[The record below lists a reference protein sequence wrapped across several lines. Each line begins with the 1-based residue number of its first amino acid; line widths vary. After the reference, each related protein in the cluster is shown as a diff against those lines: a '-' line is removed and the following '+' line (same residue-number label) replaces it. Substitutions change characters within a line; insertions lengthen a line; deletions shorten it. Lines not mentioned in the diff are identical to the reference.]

1 MKNRVFELND
11 ALELVL
17 ERCRCLDTEVI
28 PLDRAAGRVLAS
40 DLKARYDVPLFDK
53 SPLDGY
59 AFHASESRSASREKP
74 LRLAVA
80 EEIPAGTY
88 PHKKL
93 KKGYAAK
100 ILTGAP
106 IPDGADAIIR
116 FEDTEV
122 SDGYVS
128 LFQSLRSGDNI
139 VHKGEDVAFDEIIAS
154 RGTVIDAAVHGM
166 IASQGFVSVEVYK
179 IPLVG
184 IISQGNE
191 LLDPGE
197 TLSPGKIYNSNRY
210 MLTSALNHEGF
221 ASIFL
226 GSVQDNMDEISDIL
240 LRAVSMYDVVIMTG
254 GVSVGT
260 YDFTEAALESVGA
273 DILVDKVKMKPGSSC
288 CIAFLKGIPVFGLS
302 GNPSAAMTTYHLITV
317 PALRKISGQ
326 ADYKL
331 QKIKVRLAE
340 TYKKKSPNLRI
351 LKGRLSLENAT
362 AVFHLNQHQEN
373 GSVSA
378 MKNTEVFAM
387 IPAGSGS
394 VHAGTVLDAFVI
406 S

>member
-1 MKNRVFELND
+1 MKNFVFELDD
-11 ALELVL
+11 ALALVL
-17 ERCRCLDTEVI
+17 DRCRCLSTEVI
-28 PLDRAAGRVLAS
+28 PLEKASGRVLAS
-40 DLKARYDVPLFDK
+40 DLNARYDVPLFDK

-59 AFHASESRSASREKP
+59 AFHASDTKSASTERPVK
-74 LRLAVA
+74 LSVA
-80 EEIPAGTY
+80 EEIPAGSY

-106 IPDGADAIIR
+106 IPDGADAIAK
-116 FEDTEV
+116 FEDTKS

-128 LFQSLRSGDNI
+128 LFQTYRSGENI
-139 VHKGEDVAFDEIIAS
+139 VHRGEDVGVNETVAP

-166 IASQGFVSVEVYK
+166 IASQGYTAVEVYN
-179 IPLVG
+179 IPLIG

-191 LLDPGE
+191 LLDPGDM
-197 TLSPGKIYNSNRY
+197 LQPGKIYNSNRY
-210 MLTSALNHEGF
+210 MLTSALRKEGF
-221 ASIFL
+221 ASIYL
-226 GSVQDNMDEISDIL
+226 GSVEDNLDDITDYLMD
-240 LRAVSMYDVVIMTG
+240 AVSMYDVVIMTG

-260 YDFTEAALESVGA
+260 YDFTEAALERAGA

-288 CIAFLKGIPVFGLS
+288 CLAFLKGVPVFGLS
-302 GNPSAAMTTYHLITV
+302 GNPSAAMTTFHLITV

-326 ADYKL
+326 TDYQL
-331 QKIKVRLAE
+331 QKVRVRLAE
-340 TYKKKSPNLRI
+340 TFKKKSPNMRI
-351 LKGRLSLENAT
+351 LKGRLSIENGS

-373 GSVSA
+373 GSISA
-378 MKNTEVFAM
+378 MKNTEVFAI

-394 VHAGTVLDAFVI
+394 VHSGTVLDAYII